1 MTESNL
7 NDDIYYCTIIT
18 REGTENTINNEIVN
32 ILDKDDIRRRI
43 IDDFDII
50 FVIHHNSNIVGVA
63 LCEILNTERSN
74 TEKSSINNK
83 CDNNMEKSLFIDS
96 FVSDKNHDRI
106 DELLLSEIIDNFN
119 DNKDYQDYK
128 YLISSPKIDKF
139 YIHHD
144 YGFKFIDCSN
154 NEIGEIGENIIKNKK
169 TFIHA
174 EESYKKE
181 VTNTEISSPILELC
195 NQLIENNLLTTRLD
209 NSGNKLYTSGFK
221 MTLKREN
228 IPQSGGGHKK

>member
-1 MTESNL
+1 MTESNSKD
-7 NDDIYYCTIIT
+7 NIYYCTIIT
-18 REGTENTINNEIVN
+18 RKDNGYNSNNEIVQ
-32 ILDKDDIRRRI
+32 ILDKNDIRREI
-43 IDDFDII
+43 INDFDII

-63 LCEILNTERSN
+63 LCEILNTERLNTERLNTERLN

-119 DNKDYQDYK
+119 ENNDYRDYK

-154 NEIGEIGENIIKNKK
+154 NEIGEIGENIIENNKK
-169 TFIHA
+169 NFINA
-174 EESYKKE
+174 QKYYDDE
-181 VTNTEISSPILELC
+181 VKNTNSDSNPILELC
-195 NQLIENNLLTTRLD
+195 NELIKNNLLTTRLD
-209 NSGNKLYTSGFK
+209 N
-221 MTLKREN
+221 
-228 IPQSGGGHKK
+228 